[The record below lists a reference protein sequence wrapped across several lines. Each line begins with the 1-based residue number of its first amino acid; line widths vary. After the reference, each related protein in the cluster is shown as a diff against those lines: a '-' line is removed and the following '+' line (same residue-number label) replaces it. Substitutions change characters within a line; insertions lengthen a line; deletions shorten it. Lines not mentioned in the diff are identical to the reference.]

1 MFRVLSVC
9 DLFHNNKVI
18 KKKTKQKET
27 KRKRERMTDI
37 EKWGQRDILSS
48 F

>member
-1 MFRVLSVC
+1 MFVIYFTIIKLS
-9 DLFHNNKVI
+9 
-18 KKKTKQKET
+18 KKTKQKET